1 MLRRNL
7 ALTLTALILSSNGW
21 SSDFGIYL
29 PDDPNTPSIQDD
41 LEKKGSDG
49 QHEGH
54 LSGTAVED
62 VLGNEAPIVEEA
74 IPEKKL
80 SEKEK
85 KRHELLDV
93 GQTLG
98 DTGSLNTTYQKIDKI
113 EFTRKMRSVS
123 RGAFNLSYQPNDY
136 DYLSN
141 NNIINETVENGFHS
155 GKGGTVH
162 LRHDSYISN
171 QRFLNTFW
179 SGGIGIGLSTGKGV
193 FINGDRSSATFNLW
207 QIPAEVGLGF
217 EIPVFSL
224 IKLNLSGGGG
234 AMALMQNRNDYQRG
248 EKHKRRI
255 QVSPGYY
262 ALGEF
267 KISLTSFSNNVAYNV
282 FTASNITNILLNIE
296 YRYQSYESF
305 KEESLAIS
313 GSSIGVGLTFE
324 YL

>member
-62 VLGNEAPIVEEA
+62 VLGKEAPIVEEA

-85 KRHELLDV
+85 KRIELLDV

-98 DTGSLNTTYQKIDKI
+98 ETGSLNTTYQKIDKK

-123 RGAFNLSYQPNDY
+123 RGSFNLSYQPNDY
-136 DYLSN
+136 DYLSQG
-141 NNIINETVENGFHS
+141 NIINETMGGYHA

-162 LRHDSYISN
+162 FRHDSYVTN

-179 SGGIGIGLSTGKGV
+179 SGGLGIGLSTGKGIFV
-193 FINGDRSSATFNLW
+193 NGSRSSATFNLW

-224 IKLNLSGGGG
+224 IKINLSGGGG

-262 ALGEF
+262 VLGEF
-267 KISLTSFSNNVAYNV
+267 KISLTSFSNQVAYDI
-282 FTASNITNILLNIE
+282 FTASNITNILLNVE
-296 YRYQSYESF
+296 LRYQSYKDF

-313 GSSIGVGLTFE
+313 GGSVGLGLTFE